1 MSNPDTL
8 VCLSSPEAP
17 LSRPWYRYFW
27 PWLVIG
33 LVLSAVI
40 GSLASAYL
48 AVHTTD
54 VVVEHDDASE

>member
-1 MSNPDTL
+1 MSNSDTL
-8 VCLSSPEAP
+8 VAVTTAETP
-17 LSRPWYRYFW
+17 LLRPWYRYFW

-33 LVLSAVI
+33 LVSSAVI